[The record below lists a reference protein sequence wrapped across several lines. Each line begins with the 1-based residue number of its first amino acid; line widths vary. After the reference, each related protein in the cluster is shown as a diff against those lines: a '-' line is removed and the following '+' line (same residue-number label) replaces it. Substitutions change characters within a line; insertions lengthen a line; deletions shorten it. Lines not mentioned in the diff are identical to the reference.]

1 MDFKSAMLELLEDNY
16 PTLRVIPKG
25 DKRYTHEMA
34 IRYCEDLDD
43 EILMCRYVSKD
54 GDKGDWEPIAYFFC
68 DEDVI
73 DGEWEIVPDT
83 EVSE

>member
-1 MDFKSAMLELLEDNY
+1 MNFKSAMQELLEDNP

-25 DKRYTHEMA
+25 DKRYSYEVA
-34 IRYCEDLDD
+34 IRYCEDLDY
-43 EILMCRYVSKD
+43 EILMCRTIFVDGSKD
-54 GDKGDWEPIAYFFC
+54 DWVPLAYLFC

-83 EVSE
+83 EVGE